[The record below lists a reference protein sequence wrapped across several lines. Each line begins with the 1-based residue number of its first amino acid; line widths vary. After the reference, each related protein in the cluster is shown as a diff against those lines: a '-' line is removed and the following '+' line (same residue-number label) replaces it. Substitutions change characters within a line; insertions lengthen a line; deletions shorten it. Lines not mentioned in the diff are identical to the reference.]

1 MKDLGKYI
9 GSKIKQARENN
20 DMTQSELADK
30 LETTRQSISRYENGN
45 RKANQDLLFKLSD
58 IFNVTIDYF
67 FPQSDEYIPIE
78 YLYNQLSLDN
88 QSNAYNYIYSLLDEQ
103 NQYALNDTPVI
114 YDYTDVVLSGYVAA
128 GTGNYVDDVKETVSI
143 PTSYLPKGN
152 YDVMVKVN
160 GDSMEPAFL
169 DGDYIFI
176 KCVDEFPNGK
186 FAVVII
192 NNEAFLK
199 KVYKE
204 DNQLRLVSLNSKYS
218 DMYFDETDD
227 IKIVG
232 TVVN

>member
-1 MKDLGKYI
+1 MLLNDEQSLLEKLKISYLNLTDDRKKYVN
-9 GSKIKQARENN
+9 EY
-20 DMTQSELADK
+20 SE
-30 LETTRQSISRYENGN
+30 R
-45 RKANQDLLFKLSD
+45 
-58 IFNVTIDYF
+58 
-67 FPQSDEYIPIE
+67 
-78 YLYNQLSLDN
+78 
-88 QSNAYNYIYSLLDEQ
+88 LLDEQ
-103 NQYALNDTPVI
+103 KSIMGDAPVI

-176 KCVDEFPNGK
+176 KRVDEFPNGK
-186 FAVVII
+186 FAVVIV

-204 DNQLRLVSLNSKYS
+204 DNRLRLVSLNSKYN

-227 IKIVG
+227 IQIVG

>member
-1 MKDLGKYI
+1 MR
-9 GSKIKQARENN
+9 SN
-20 DMTQSELADK
+20 DEIMDIFDK
-30 LETTRQSISRYENGN
+30 LKEEQDLSISEIARRSGMAKSAISRYFN
-45 RKANQDLLFKLSD
+45 RSREFPLNRVNDFSK
-58 IFNVTIDYF
+58 IFHVS
-67 FPQSDEYIPIE
+67 PEYILGVGTGNDNELINIYE
-78 YLYNQLSLDN
+78 QLNSENKQKLYGYGENLLS
-88 QSNAYNYIYSLLDEQ
+88 EQ
-103 NQYALNDTPVI
+103 KSIMKDAPVI
-114 YDYTDVVLSGYVAA
+114 YDYTDVVLNGYVAA
-128 GTGNYVDDVKETVSI
+128 GTGNYVDDVKETVRI
-143 PTSYLPKGN
+143 PTSYLPKGS

-176 KCVDEFPNGK
+176 KRVDEFPNGK
-186 FAVVII
+186 FAVVIV

-204 DNQLRLVSLNSKYS
+204 DNRLRLVSLNSKYN